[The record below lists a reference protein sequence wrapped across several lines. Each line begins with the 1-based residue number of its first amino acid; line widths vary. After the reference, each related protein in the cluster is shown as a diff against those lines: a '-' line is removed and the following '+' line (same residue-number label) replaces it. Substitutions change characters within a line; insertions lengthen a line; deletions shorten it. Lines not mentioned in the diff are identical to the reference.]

1 MSRFLQRHQ
10 GLIIPRKVSEKWMT
24 RHHFLSSLLY
34 HIAQIGRTSSS
45 FLHTLR
51 HPSPRFFFF
60 FFFFIEDNR
69 IRYQPRFIYR
79 DPIYWSFKITVGKG
93 RRGGGDE
100 TKHSCKKILQRVKSR
115 CVVSISVNI
124 KLYFCCAKFLRAWS
138 TPSRARAS
146 ILLAWT
152 FLSRI
157 SHKLVLPYWE
167 RACYIYV

>member
-1 MSRFLQRHQ
+1 
-10 GLIIPRKVSEKWMT
+10 MT

-34 HIAQIGRTSSS
+34 HIAQIGRSSSS

-60 FFFFIEDNR
+60 FFLLKIIGFVISR
-69 IRYQPRFIYR
+69 VLSIAIRYIEVLKSRLE
-79 DPIYWSFKITVGKG
+79 
-93 RRGGGDE
+93 RGGGDE

-157 SHKLVLPYWE
+157 SHKLVLPFIE
-167 RACYIYV
+167 NARVIYTFNYSDTSAFIKKNRKINK

>member
-1 MSRFLQRHQ
+1 MDDQASR
-10 GLIIPRKVSEKWMT
+10 GII
-24 RHHFLSSLLY
+24 FY
-34 HIAQIGRTSSS
+34 HLFYIIS
-45 FLHTLR
+45 FKLDFIVVPSHTPLR
-51 HPSPRFFFF
+51 QDFFFF
-60 FFFFIEDNR
+60 FFLLKIIIISR
-69 IRYQPRFIYR
+69 VLSIAIRYIEVLKSRLE
-79 DPIYWSFKITVGKG
+79 
-93 RRGGGDE
+93 RGGGDE

-157 SHKLVLPYWE
+157 SHKLVLPFIE
-167 RACYIYV
+167 NARVIYTFNYSDTSAFIKKKKNRKINK

>member
-1 MSRFLQRHQ
+1 
-10 GLIIPRKVSEKWMT
+10 MT

-60 FFFFIEDNR
+60 FFLLKIIIISR
-69 IRYQPRFIYR
+69 VLSIAIRYIEVLKSRLE
-79 DPIYWSFKITVGKG
+79 
-93 RRGGGDE
+93 RGGGDE

-157 SHKLVLPYWE
+157 SHKLVLPFIE
-167 RACYIYV
+167 NARVIYTFNYSDTSAFIKKKKNRKINK

>member
-1 MSRFLQRHQ
+1 
-10 GLIIPRKVSEKWMT
+10 MT
-24 RHHFLSSLLY
+24 RPAEASFFIISFILY
-34 HIAQIGRTSSS
+34 HSNWTSSS
-45 FLHTLR
+45 FLHTL
-51 HPSPRFFFF
+51 PFAKIFFFF
-60 FFFFIEDNR
+60 FFLLKIIIISR
-69 IRYQPRFIYR
+69 VLSIAIRYIEVLKSRLE
-79 DPIYWSFKITVGKG
+79 
-93 RRGGGDE
+93 RGGGDE

-157 SHKLVLPYWE
+157 SHKLVLPFIE
-167 RACYIYV
+167 NARVIYTFNYSDTSAFIKKKKNRKINK

>member
-10 GLIIPRKVSEKWMT
+10 GLIIPRKVSEKTRMT

-45 FLHTLR
+45 FLHTL
-51 HPSPRFFFF
+51 PFAKIFFFLLK
-60 FFFFIEDNR
+60 IIGLVISR
-69 IRYQPRFIYR
+69 VLSIAIRYIEVLKSRLE
-79 DPIYWSFKITVGKG
+79 S
-93 RRGGGDE
+93 GGGDE

-157 SHKLVLPYWE
+157 SHKLVLPY
-167 RACYIYV
+167 

>member
-1 MSRFLQRHQ
+1 
-10 GLIIPRKVSEKWMT
+10 MT

-34 HIAQIGRTSSS
+34 HIYIIFYIIYISLYRANWTDFIVVPSHTSPP
-45 FLHTLR
+45 FAKI
-51 HPSPRFFFF
+51 FFFF
-60 FFFFIEDNR
+60 FLLKIIGFVISR
-69 IRYQPRFIYR
+69 VLSIAIRYIEVLKSRLE
-79 DPIYWSFKITVGKG
+79 
-93 RRGGGDE
+93 RGGGDE

-157 SHKLVLPYWE
+157 SHKLVLPY
-167 RACYIYV
+167 

>member
-1 MSRFLQRHQ
+1 MDDQASFF
-10 GLIIPRKVSEKWMT
+10 IISFISYRANWTDFIVVPS
-24 RHHFLSSLLY
+24 H
-34 HIAQIGRTSSS
+34 TSPP
-45 FLHTLR
+45 FAKI
-51 HPSPRFFFF
+51 FF

-100 TKHSCKKILQRVKSR
+100 TKHSCKKILQRVKSH

-157 SHKLVLPYWE
+157 SHKLVLPFIE
-167 RACYIYV
+167 NARVIYTFNYSDTSAFIKKNRKINK

>member
-1 MSRFLQRHQ
+1 MDDQASFF
-10 GLIIPRKVSEKWMT
+10 IISFISYRANWTDFIVVPS
-24 RHHFLSSLLY
+24 H
-34 HIAQIGRTSSS
+34 TSPP
-45 FLHTLR
+45 FAKI
-51 HPSPRFFFF
+51 FFFF
-60 FFFFIEDNR
+60 FLLKIIGFVISR
-69 IRYQPRFIYR
+69 VLSIAIRYIEVLKSRLE
-79 DPIYWSFKITVGKG
+79 
-93 RRGGGDE
+93 RGGGDE

-157 SHKLVLPYWE
+157 SHKLVLPY
-167 RACYIYV
+167 

>member
-1 MSRFLQRHQ
+1 MDDQASFF
-10 GLIIPRKVSEKWMT
+10 II
-24 RHHFLSSLLY
+24 
-34 HIAQIGRTSSS
+34 S
-45 FLHTLR
+45 FISYRANWTDFIVVPSHTPLCQD
-51 HPSPRFFFF
+51 FFFF
-60 FFFFIEDNR
+60 LLKIIGLVISR
-69 IRYQPRFIYR
+69 VLSIAIRYIEVLKSRLE
-79 DPIYWSFKITVGKG
+79 
-93 RRGGGDE
+93 RGGGDE

-157 SHKLVLPYWE
+157 SHKLVLPFIE
-167 RACYIYV
+167 NARVIYTFNYSDTSAFIKKKKNRKINK

>member
-10 GLIIPRKVSEKWMT
+10 GLIIPRKVSEKTRMT

-60 FFFFIEDNR
+60 FFLLKIIGFVISR
-69 IRYQPRFIYR
+69 VLSIAIRYIEVLKSRLE
-79 DPIYWSFKITVGKG
+79 S
-93 RRGGGDE
+93 GGGDE

-157 SHKLVLPYWE
+157 SHKLVLPY
-167 RACYIYV
+167 

>member
-1 MSRFLQRHQ
+1 MDDQASFF
-10 GLIIPRKVSEKWMT
+10 IISFISYIY
-24 RHHFLSSLLY
+24 HILY
-34 HIAQIGRTSSS
+34 HIYIIISRKLDELHRRS
-45 FLHTLR
+45 FTHFPL
-51 HPSPRFFFF
+51 PRFFF

-100 TKHSCKKILQRVKSR
+100 TKHSCKKILQRVKSH

>member
-60 FFFFIEDNR
+60 FFLLKIIGFVISR
-69 IRYQPRFIYR
+69 VLSIAIRYIEVLKSRLE
-79 DPIYWSFKITVGKG
+79 
-93 RRGGGDE
+93 RGGGDE

-157 SHKLVLPYWE
+157 SHKLVLPY
-167 RACYIYV
+167 

>member
-1 MSRFLQRHQ
+1 MDDQASFF
-10 GLIIPRKVSEKWMT
+10 II
-24 RHHFLSSLLY
+24 
-34 HIAQIGRTSSS
+34 S
-45 FLHTLR
+45 FISYRANWTDFIVVPSHTPLR
-51 HPSPRFFFF
+51 QDFFFF
-60 FFFFIEDNR
+60 FFLLKIIGLVISR
-69 IRYQPRFIYR
+69 VLSIAIRYIEVLKSRLE
-79 DPIYWSFKITVGKG
+79 
-93 RRGGGDE
+93 RGGGDE

-157 SHKLVLPYWE
+157 SHKLVLPFIE
-167 RACYIYV
+167 NARVIYTFNYSDTSAFIKKKKNRKINK